1 MSDAIVAKARALPA
15 WWTYHHDNRLRD
27 AAGWGDIA
35 RLSDE
40 WGIASSAL
48 TARWHRLRRG
58 QVFEPKAPAH
68 PALAAVEGK
77 VSPRMARTLAVI
89 AALGEVNYKQLEA
102 ETGIC
107 VDNVRTALARGA
119 AALAEAGWAVVDHA
133 PGRGC
138 PARLRLERFA
148 SREAAE

>member
-1 MSDAIVAKARALPA
+1 MSDAIAAKARALPA

-27 AAGWGDIA
+27 AAGWRDIA

-40 WGIASSAL
+40 WGIASAAL

-58 QVFEPKAPAH
+58 QAPEAEAPPH
-68 PALAAVEGK
+68 PVLEVCG
-77 VSPRMARTLAVI
+77 VSPRMARILATI

-107 VDNVRTALARGA
+107 VDNVRAALGRNA

-133 PGRGC
+133 PGRGRA
-138 PARLRLERFA
+138 ARLRLERFA